1 MQRTETLTKP
11 DPLPKALRSTMVL
24 PRVAAVFMLVW
35 LQGCSSPS
43 HLFSVQATKHM
54 WAEFEDMQDFLG

>member
-1 MQRTETLTKP
+1 MQWTETLTKP

-35 LQGCSSPS
+35 LQGCSQCSPQELRS
-43 HLFSVQATKHM
+43 KHCSTVS
-54 WAEFEDMQDFLG
+54 